1 MGMEQQVITDFE
13 KKANEA
19 IEALK
24 GALTRIR
31 TGRANLSML
40 DAVRVDYY
48 GTKTPLNQ
56 VATLSTPDPRLIQ
69 IKPFD
74 RSLLQD
80 IDKAIRAVNDLGITP
95 QSDGEKLLLPIPPLT
110 AERRKEFTKT
120 AKGKGED
127 AKIAIRNGR
136 RDANEAIK
144 KMEKDNGLPED
155 DSKRAIEKVQTVTDK
170 SIKSVDELISKKE
183 KEIMDI

>member
-1 MGMEQQVITDFE
+1 
-13 KKANEA
+13 
-19 IEALK
+19 
-24 GALTRIR
+24 
-31 TGRANLSML
+31 ML
-40 DAVRVDYY
+40 DNIRVDYY

-56 VATLSTPDPRLIQ
+56 VAALSTPDPRLIQ

-80 IDKAIRAVNDLGITP
+80 IDKAIRAASDLGISP
-95 QSDGEKLLLPIPPLT
+95 QNDGERILLPIPPLT

-144 KMEKDNGLPED
+144 KLEKDAGLPED
-155 DSKRAIEKVQTVTDK
+155 DSKRATEKVQVITDK
-170 SIKSVDELISKKE
+170 LTKTVDDLVGKKE
-183 KEIMDI
+183 KEILDI